1 LIVPGRGLARSRL
14 FRSSLVTV
22 YGVGLV
28 LCLLAVASAIA
39 MPLMPSRWLVATAF
53 AAASAVIAWRL
64 WLYRRT
70 YITGGRPSTRRL
82 LLVFLPRTLLAL
94 VGLVLAMGGLGY
106 VLISLFVAG
115 GPGTEGS
122 VDGPI
127 RTVMSVI
134 GGVMIIL
141 GGLFITPLVL
151 ALQGRRSP
159 EEDPETR
166 SDDAPPSQ
174 DASAT

>member
-1 LIVPGRGLARSRL
+1 MIRLGRGLARSRL
-14 FRSSLVTV
+14 FRGALVTV

-28 LCLLAVASAIA
+28 LCLLAVVGVVAT
-39 MPLMPSRWLVATAF
+39 PLMPSSWPVAAAF
-53 AAASAVIAWRL
+53 AATAAMIGWRL

-82 LLVFLPRTLLAL
+82 LLIFLPRTLLAL

-106 VLISLFVAG
+106 VLISLFVVG

-127 RTVMSVI
+127 RTVMTVI
-134 GGVMIIL
+134 GGVLIIL

-151 ALQGRRSP
+151 ALKGRRSP
-159 EEDPETR
+159 EADTETP
-166 SDDAPPSQ
+166 SGDTPSSQ